1 MSLCGSVS
9 DAFQPLEVGVLSP
22 QFGVMGLSCSQDDAI
37 GKGQLGFD
45 TELGGFER
53 EAIVEFNENTAPHCR
68 NDVEG
73 FLSPDMSKH
82 MAVDLEEAEGRNKKG
97 FVALDGFAEEGGV
110 TTAGQIFNPATR
122 IDDVHKRSGSRS
134 RGGSVG

>member
-9 DAFQPLEVGVLSP
+9 DAFQPLEVGVLGP
-22 QFGVMGLSCSQDDAI
+22 QLGVMGLSCSQDDAV

-53 EAIVEFNENTAPHCR
+53 QAIVEVNENTAPHCR

-82 MAVDLEEAEGRNKKG
+82 MAVDLEEAEGRNKERLI
-97 FVALDGFAEEGGV
+97 ALDRSAEEGRV
-110 TTAGQIFNPATR
+110 AATRRVFDPATR
-122 IDDVHKRSGSRS
+122 VDDVHRRSGSRS
-134 RGGSVG
+134 NGGSVG